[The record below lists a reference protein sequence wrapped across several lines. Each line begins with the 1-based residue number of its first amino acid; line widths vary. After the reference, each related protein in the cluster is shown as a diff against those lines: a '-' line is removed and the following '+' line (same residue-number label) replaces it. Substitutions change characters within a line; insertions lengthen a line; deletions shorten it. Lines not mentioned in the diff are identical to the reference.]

1 MQSVFFGA
9 SERTPM
15 AEPLLACQCDYGHPL
30 CTVRQRDDGWSR
42 MSCVACLGLIYEHH
56 DPPVLP
62 DGTQGWTP
70 ELLVSQAVAEGITVL
85 DEDGTRIISGGAYKL
100 ALETADAINILGE
113 GMLFT
118 EAECTGAPPASEK
131 HPEQSA
137 SGRDR
142 RYAHAY
148 KLWMGVAVA
157 SYARQ
162 HKRKPKT
169 SSDFRK
175 WADYAWN
182 RYMLRSKGISSL
194 SQGDEA
200 EAEVIRASPL
210 PNARLP
216 DLPPPTPTPISPGAR
231 QASPTGNPR
240 LQPQTPAA
248 RCGLSPSDAHPCFT
262 GCSTIR
268 RFSGLHRHAPQ
279 DKLPA
284 RRGRWQDLEHGGS
297 RGACA
302 DSACLI

>member
-1 MQSVFFGA
+1 
-9 SERTPM
+9 M
-15 AEPLLACQCDYGHPL
+15 AEEPLLPCQCDFDHPL
-30 CTVRQRDDGWSR
+30 CTVRQRDDGWSK
-42 MSCVACLGLIYEHH
+42 MSCVACLGLVYEHY

-70 ELLVSQAVAEGITVL
+70 ELLVSRAIADGITVL
-85 DEDGTRIISGGAYKL
+85 EADSTHIIISGDAYRL
-100 ALETADAINILGE
+100 SLETAAAINILGE

-118 EAECTGAPPASEK
+118 EAECMRAPPEAEK
-131 HPEQSA
+131 YPEQSA

-182 RYMLRSKGISSL
+182 RYMLCSKGISSL
-194 SQGDEA
+194 SPGGDA
-200 EAEVIRASPL
+200 EAGVIRASPL

-216 DLPPPTPTPISPGAR
+216 DPPPPTPISPGAR
-231 QASPTGNPR
+231 QASPMSTLAYNPK
-240 LQPQTPAA
+240 PPAA
-248 RCGLSPSDAHPCFT
+248 RCGLSPSDAHPYFT

-268 RFSGLHRHAPQ
+268 RFAGLHRHAPQ